1 MEKYLPIH
9 IQGQITETLAA
20 ILGGRERRRLELYD
34 SEKNAILYAHL
45 LKDDDAEYARR
56 VKGRIEKTILGEVKI
71 ENLMILKFF
80 TYLSKLLFIFL
91 GNRIL
96 RRSLPSG

>member
-45 LKDDDAEYARR
+45 LKDD
-56 VKGRIEKTILGEVKI
+56 GTSNI
-71 ENLMILKFF
+71 
-80 TYLSKLLFIFL
+80 
-91 GNRIL
+91 
-96 RRSLPSG
+96 